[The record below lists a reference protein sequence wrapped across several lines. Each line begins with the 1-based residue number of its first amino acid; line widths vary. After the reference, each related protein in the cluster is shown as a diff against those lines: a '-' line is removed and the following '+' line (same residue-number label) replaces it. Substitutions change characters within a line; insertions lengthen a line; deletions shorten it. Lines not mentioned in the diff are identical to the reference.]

1 MFMLSM
7 VIHNVHVCMED
18 GHGVLHSLFSV
29 CVIMYSADVTMSVYC
44 LLASASTLMQRC
56 RSMRMSLFS
65 PVYAELFM
73 SES

>member
-18 GHGVLHSLFSV
+18 GHGVPHSLFSV
-29 CVIMYSADVTMSVYC
+29 RVIMYSADATMSVYC
-44 LLASASTLMQRC
+44 LLASASAL